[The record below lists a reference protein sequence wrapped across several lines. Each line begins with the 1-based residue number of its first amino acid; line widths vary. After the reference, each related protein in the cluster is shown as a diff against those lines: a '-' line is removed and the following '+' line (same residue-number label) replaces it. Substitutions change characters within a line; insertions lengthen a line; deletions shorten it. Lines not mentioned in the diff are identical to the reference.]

1 MGSCWKLHDKIAVQ
15 KMANTG
21 EKFSKPV
28 CPPFPPSNTR
38 GRYTPRRRRPSLS
51 RSATVTLGSL
61 VDILLC
67 RHRDNKQKYG
77 RRTPCFVCIFVRRG
91 PPGPSRRLCVQVG
104 RRQRTPEGAV
114 QLLRVGPPAGCSPAG
129 PYSTSCSFFRMKS
142 QPQFLP

>member
-51 RSATVTLGSL
+51 RSATVALGSL

-67 RHRDNKQKYG
+67 RHREIISKNTGDEHLVS
-77 RRTPCFVCIFVRRG
+77 FVYL
-91 PPGPSRRLCVQVG
+91 S
-104 RRQRTPEGAV
+104 EGAR
-114 QLLRVGPPAGCSPAG
+114 QALLGVCVFRSGGVSGPQRELFSCCGLGRPQAAPQQVLILPAVLSLG
-129 PYSTSCSFFRMKS
+129 
-142 QPQFLP
+142 